1 MLKHISKTQ
10 FLEFLFCPKNLW
22 LKIHRPEL
30 TCKFELSEFEKHIIE
45 QGNEVESC
53 ARNLFTNGVEIKST
67 GEDACRDTE
76 RLMAS
81 KVSTIF
87 QSTFIVDGF
96 IARNDALS
104 YNKEN
109 DCWDLY
115 EVKGT
120 NTLKEGGPDHD
131 HIDDVAFQVSVLNR
145 AKIKIGKYYLVHL
158 NKDYV
163 RFGNLDFKALLQ
175 IEDQT
180 DKVNERLPKV
190 EAEMHTAKEY
200 LNQDK
205 EPVGNCECLYKT
217 RRNHCTTFKHS
228 NSHVPDYSIHD
239 ISYISTKKIEFLI
252 ENNIIDINDIS
263 EDIEL
268 TDRQR
273 NQVTAHQ
280 RQKPATDVNAIKE
293 ILDKLKYPLY
303 FLDYEAYAPAI
314 PMFNGYGPYKRVPF
328 QFSLHILKSPE
339 SEPEHVDF
347 LHEEL
352 TDPTEKVAKLLSE
365 YILPNGSVIA
375 WHKSYEAGVNKE
387 IGMRMPQYAKVFERI
402 NSELYDLKEIFSN
415 QLYVHPDFKGKS
427 SIKKVLPVLRPD
439 LRYIDIEIREGGQA
453 VDAWLNMLSNETS
466 VDEKKKIF
474 SDLKKYCG
482 LDTYAMY
489 AIWKH
494 LHELIKQ

>member
-30 TCKFELSEFEKHIIE
+30 ASKFELSEFEKHIIE

-53 ARNLFTNGVEIKST
+53 ARNLFPNGIEVKST
-67 GEDACRDTE
+67 GDDACRDTE

-81 KVSTIF
+81 KVPTIF

-109 DCWDLY
+109 NCWDLY

-131 HIDDVAFQVSVLNR
+131 HIDDIAFQVSVLQR

-163 RFGNLDFKALLQ
+163 RFGDLDFKALLKV
-175 IEDQT
+175 EDQT
-180 DKVNERLPKV
+180 DKVNERLSKV

-200 LNQDK
+200 LNQEK

-217 RRNHCTTFKHS
+217 RRNHCSTFKLS
-228 NSHVPDYSIHD
+228 NSHVPEYSIHD
-239 ISYISTKKIEFLI
+239 ISYISAKKIEFLI
-252 ENNIIDINDIS
+252 ENNILDINDIP

-273 NQVTAHQ
+273 NQITAHQ
-280 RQKPATDVNAIKE
+280 RQKQAVDTGAIKE
-293 ILDKLKYPLY
+293 ILDGLKFPLY
-303 FLDYEAYAPAI
+303 FLDYEAYAPAV
-314 PMFNGYGPYKRVPF
+314 PMFNGYGPYKRIPF
-328 QFSLHILKSPE
+328 QFSLHILKNPE

-352 TDPTEKVAKLLSE
+352 TDPTEKVAQLLSE
-365 YILPNGSVIA
+365 HILPNGSVIA

-387 IGMRMPQYAKVFERI
+387 IGIRIPKYAKVFERI
-402 NSELYDLKEIFSN
+402 NGELYDLKEIFSN

-427 SIKKVLPVLRPD
+427 SVKKVLPILRPD
-439 LRYIDIEIREGGQA
+439 LRYTDIEIREGGQA
-453 VDAWLNMLSNETS
+453 VDAWLNMVSIES
-466 VDEKKKIF
+466 PVEVKKKIF
-474 SDLKKYCG
+474 TDLKKYCG

-494 LHELIKQ
+494 LYDLIK

>member
-1 MLKHISKTQ
+1 MLRHISKTQ

-30 TCKFELSEFEKHIIE
+30 SGKFELSEFEKHIIE

-53 ARNLFTNGVEIKST
+53 ARNLFPNGIEVKST

-76 RLMAS
+76 RLMVS
-81 KVSTIF
+81 KVPTIF

-104 YNKEN
+104 YSKEN

-131 HIDDVAFQVSVLNR
+131 HIDDVAFRVSVLKR

-163 RFGNLDFKALLQ
+163 RFGDLDFKALLKV
-175 IEDQT
+175 EDQT
-180 DKVNERLPKV
+180 DKVNERLSKV

-200 LNQDK
+200 LNQEK

-239 ISYISTKKIEFLI
+239 ISYISAKKIEFLI
-252 ENNIIDINDIS
+252 ENNILDINDIP

-273 NQVTAHQ
+273 NQITAHQ
-280 RQKPATDVNAIKE
+280 RQKPAFDTGAIKE
-293 ILDKLKYPLY
+293 ILDGLKFPLY
-303 FLDYEAYAPAI
+303 FLDYEAYAPAV
-314 PMFNGYGPYKRVPF
+314 PMFNGYGPYKRIPF

-352 TDPTEKVAKLLSE
+352 TDPTKMVAKLLSE
-365 YILPNGSVIA
+365 HISPNGSVIA

-387 IGMRMPQYAKVFERI
+387 IGIRMPEYAKVFERI

-427 SIKKVLPVLRPD
+427 SIKKVLPILRPD
-439 LRYIDIEIREGGQA
+439 LRYTDIEIREGGQA
-453 VDAWLNMLSNETS
+453 VDAWLNMVSIEAPAE
-466 VDEKKKIF
+466 VKKKIY

-494 LHELIKQ
+494 LYDLIK